1 MKYLNQSRWNAFVTP
16 FVLAVILFVSLI
28 SLQGFSRIGAEINW
42 LERTAKQ
49 LSYNDG
55 LKYFESIALSS
66 RLNSLKNID
75 VNEIPLSGLYNVN
88 YIVDRLSPILAFK
101 DEIQFEI
108 LQSRLLSCGFDREVS
123 SKILQYLLR
132 YSYSEQT
139 YNILNLSFSIGLT
152 GDEAVRLLAC
162 VRHAPKNVQTNLY
175 FSNKETIA
183 AIFEINNRQA
193 EQLLS
198 SIRGGR
204 TNDVKDVGNFVEN
217 LVGVH
222 NFRQNMLKHVM
233 VSPIS
238 KDIGVAFEVSG
249 DTFAFVNKVL
259 DENQSWVVN
268 WAVYLWSPE

>member
-1 MKYLNQSRWNAFVTP
+1 M
-16 FVLAVILFVSLI
+16 
-28 SLQGFSRIGAEINW
+28 
-42 LERTAKQ
+42 
-49 LSYNDG
+49 
-55 LKYFESIALSS
+55 
-66 RLNSLKNID
+66 
-75 VNEIPLSGLYNVN
+75 
-88 YIVDRLSPILAFK
+88 
-101 DEIQFEI
+101 
-108 LQSRLLSCGFDREVS
+108 
-123 SKILQYLLR
+123 
-132 YSYSEQT
+132 
-139 YNILNLSFSIGLT
+139 
-152 GDEAVRLLAC
+152 RLLAC